1 MFLSDNSS
9 PLRGHVPEQAA
20 TWPGQ
25 PVPGTAAAASR
36 LGVGAVPFLGSPTLA
51 EKCFINNRLL
61 REGNKGRPALHS
73 QESCGVPCR
82 PWALV
87 PSQAKSTQPSVVQ
100 FTPKTAHPSQRR
112 WAPGGIG
119 PPQVTFGLELRIDFT
134 NGYINTYT
142 IFSILPLSP
151 QCLKYPIL
159 GPSRRSFLTPR
170 TDDVKPKLRRRVLKG
185 AWAP

>member
-61 REGNKGRPALHS
+61 RERNKGRPALHS
-73 QESCGVPCR
+73 QESRSVPCC

-87 PSQAKSTQPSVVQ
+87 PPGAARPGAIPSKKHATQCSSVHTKDG
-100 FTPKTAHPSQRR
+100 TP
-112 WAPGGIG
+112 
-119 PPQVTFGLELRIDFT
+119 VTEALGSRVASVTHRSHLD
-134 NGYINTYT
+134 
-142 IFSILPLSP
+142 LS
-151 QCLKYPIL
+151 
-159 GPSRRSFLTPR
+159 
-170 TDDVKPKLRRRVLKG
+170 
-185 AWAP
+185 